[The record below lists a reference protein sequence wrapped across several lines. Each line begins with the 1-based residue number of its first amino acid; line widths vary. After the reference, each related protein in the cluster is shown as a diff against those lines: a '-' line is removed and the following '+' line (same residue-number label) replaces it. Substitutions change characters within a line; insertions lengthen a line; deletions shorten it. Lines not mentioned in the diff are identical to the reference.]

1 MSAESPSEI
10 MSKREHENVSARR
23 LAEIESIYTH
33 VPAGLCVVDSD
44 LRFVR
49 INDRLAEI
57 NGVSVAGHLGRTVRE
72 VLPDLAG
79 ELEPLFRTVL
89 DTGEPILRREVR
101 GTTPAQPKVERHW
114 LASYCPLREG
124 GNVAGVNVVVV
135 EITEQ
140 KREQETLQRS
150 EERLQI
156 ALEGNS
162 EGVWD
167 WDIRK
172 GPAVFSPGYAR
183 MLGYEP
189 EEFAKDYDAWRSLVH
204 PDDIGEVDRAHAE
217 HIYGGKKFRVELR
230 MRRKTGGWC
239 WILSRG
245 AVVERDAEGN
255 ALRMIGTH
263 MDITEQKLAEQERTR
278 LQEQLQQA
286 QKLESVGRLAGG
298 IAHDFNNLLT
308 VINGYSDLL
317 LRELTPDDPHHEI
330 ITEIRKVGSRAAA
343 LTRQLL
349 AFSRKQVLHPQPL
362 IIDPVVRDMQHMI
375 SRLLGE
381 DVELKLELNAGEAA
395 VFHDPGQFDQVLMN
409 LVVNARDAMP
419 AGGTLTIATKSLDL
433 AEPGQ
438 AEGEEHS
445 LVVIEVADTG
455 MGMNEEVRK
464 HLFEPYFTTKERGKG
479 SGLGLSTMHGI
490 IAQSGG
496 RIDVESAPGA
506 GSAFR
511 IYLPKL
517 QKPFSIPRSVEGIT
531 RLTGTET
538 VLVVED
544 ELQVRSYTCAAL
556 RAYGYHVLA
565 AGSVQD
571 ALLVFKRERVSIDL
585 VLTDVVMP
593 GLSGRDLAAKLAQ
606 LHPAIKVLYM
616 SGYTSDIITSHG
628 MLEEGLVLIEK
639 PFSPEELAQKVR
651 EVLGPPKPLGLVLIS
666 ADGELRSQLHETL
679 NRAGYEVVETAQTGQ
694 KPEYGNANPVDLI
707 VIELAMPEHEAIEAV
722 RSVRDDAPGVPV
734 IVILEASGGRF
745 LELER
750 LIAADRAIA
759 KPISPEFL
767 VKTVEEVLHAGG
779 KRGDGFAE

>member
-1 MSAESPSEI
+1 MNTDRLSEKAKK
-10 MSKREHENVSARR
+10 SEKKNLRGRQWFD
-23 LAEIESIYTH
+23 EIESIYAH
-33 VPAGLCVVDSD
+33 VPVGLCVVDSD

-79 ELEPLFRTVL
+79 ELEPLFRSVL
-89 DTGEPILRREVR
+89 ETGEPILRREVH
-101 GTTPAQPKVERHW
+101 GTTPSQPKIERHW

-124 GNVAGVNVVVV
+124 DKVAGVNVVVI

-140 KREQETLQRS
+140 KRAQEALRES
-150 EERLQI
+150 EERLRI
-156 ALEGNS
+156 AMEGNS

-189 EEFAKDYDAWRSLVH
+189 EEFAKDYDAWRALVH
-204 PDDIGEVDRAHAE
+204 PDDIGAVDRAHAD
-217 HIYGGKKFRVELR
+217 HIYGGRKFRVELR
-230 MRRKTGGWC
+230 MRKKTGDWC

-245 AVVERDAEGN
+245 AGVERDAEGN
-255 ALRMIGTH
+255 AVRMIGTH
-263 MDITEQKLAEQERTR
+263 MDITEQKLAEQEKTR

-317 LRELTPDDPHHEI
+317 LRELTPDNPHHEI

-362 IIDPVVRDMQHMI
+362 IIDPVVRDLQHMI

-381 DVELKLELNAGEAA
+381 DMELKLELNSGEAA
-395 VFHDPGQFDQVLMN
+395 VFVDPGQLDQVLMN
-409 LVVNARDAMP
+409 LIVNARDAMP
-419 AGGTLTIATKSLDL
+419 AGGKLTIATKTLSL

-438 AEGEEHS
+438 AEDEKHS
-445 LVVIEVADTG
+445 WVAIEVRDTG
-455 MGMNEEVRK
+455 EGMNEDVRK

-479 SGLGLSTMHGI
+479 SGLGLSTIHGI

-496 RIDVESAPGA
+496 RIEVESAPGA
-506 GSAFR
+506 GSSFR

-517 QKPFSIPRSVEGIT
+517 QEPFSLPRSLEGIT
-531 RLTGTET
+531 RLTGSET

-544 ELQVRSYTCAAL
+544 EPQVRSYTCAAL
-556 RAYGYHVLA
+556 KAYGYRVLA
-565 AGSVQD
+565 AGNAQD
-571 ALLVFKRERVSIDL
+571 AQVIFEREMAGIDL

-606 LHPAIKVLYM
+606 LQPTVRILYM

-628 MLEEGLVLIEK
+628 VLEEGLVLLEK
-639 PFSPEELAQKVR
+639 PFSPEELALKLR
-651 EVLGPPKPLGLVLIS
+651 EVLGPPKPLGRVFVS
-666 ADGELRSQLHETL
+666 ADGEARSQLHGIL
-679 NRAGYEVVETAQTGQ
+679 NRAGYEVDETAQTGR
-694 KPEYGNANPVDLI
+694 KAAAGNANLVDLI
-707 VIELAMPEHEAIEAV
+707 VAELAMPEQQAIEAV
-722 RSVRDDAPGVPV
+722 RLLRQEMPGVPV
-734 IVILEASGGRF
+734 IAILEASGGRF

-750 LIAADRAIA
+750 LIAADGVIA

-767 VKTVEEVLHAGG
+767 LKTVEEVRRAGR
-779 KRGDGFAE
+779 KRRRG